1 MGHVQMARPMG
12 LGRRSPITPGRR
24 PSTERIW
31 NKTNLGTVGSKVPP
45 FVKPVLSGDDQ
56 AKLDN
61 LSTAYDYFSM
71 FQPDNLLDF
80 FLF

>member
-1 MGHVQMARPMG
+1 MG

-61 LSTAYDYFSM
+61 SQLRTIIIVCSSLTTCWIFSYFRHIIN
-71 FQPDNLLDF
+71 DVDF
-80 FLF
+80 